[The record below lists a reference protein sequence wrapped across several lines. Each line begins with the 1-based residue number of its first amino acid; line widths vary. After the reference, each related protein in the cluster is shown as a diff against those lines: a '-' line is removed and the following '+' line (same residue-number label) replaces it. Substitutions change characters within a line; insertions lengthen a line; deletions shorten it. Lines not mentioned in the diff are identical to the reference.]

1 MLDAHSVEGVR
12 GALNG
17 LVAQGVVIGT
27 PVGRAVQYELNR
39 AHLAALHIVALARLR
54 DDLLDAASELI
65 GAWSIPVVAVVLFGS
80 AARGDMAVGS
90 DIDIAVV
97 RPAETDVDD
106 PTWRNQV
113 DHLEATVTGWT
124 GNDTRTLEYGESEV
138 RSTPRDPVLGVIA
151 AEGIRLAGTWPRPE
165 SGAA

>member
-1 MLDAHSVEGVR
+1 M
-12 GALNG
+12 
-17 LVAQGVVIGT
+17 
-27 PVGRAVQYELNR
+27 RAP
-39 AHLAALHIVALARLR
+39 LAV
-54 DDLLDAASELI
+54 S
-65 GAWSIPVVAVVLFGS
+65 
-80 AARGDMAVGS
+80 S
-90 DIDIAVV
+90 DIDIPVV